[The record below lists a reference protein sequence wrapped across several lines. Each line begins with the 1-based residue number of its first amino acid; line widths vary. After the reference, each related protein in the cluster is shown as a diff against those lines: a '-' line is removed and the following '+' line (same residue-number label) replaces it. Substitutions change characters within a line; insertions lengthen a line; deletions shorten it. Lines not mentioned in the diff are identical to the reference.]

1 MAVPVGVI
9 VLVGMNV
16 GLGVLVAVGLAVVVG
31 VGVDVA
37 VEVLV
42 AVGVAVPVDVGVGV
56 EAGVVVLV
64 AVAVSVGVE
73 VRTYV
78 LVAVGI
84 AVSVAVGVLVSVGV
98 LVGIIVGVAVS
109 VSVGVAVG
117 WKSAN
122 LTLVKLALP
131 GDPTSALLPLLSL
144 NLRCESNS
152 ASGPRRKGLTSA
164 ADAPGD
170 GRPMARAKLLTKN
183 RLIRVMISFL
193 IKAVIPFPRAGEMP
207 DPIVSYQLPRSLKAR
222 PSKTEAN

>member
-1 MAVPVGVI
+1 VAVPVGVI
-9 VLVGMNV
+9 VLVGVDV
-16 GLGVLVAVGLAVVVG
+16 GLGVPVAVGLAVVVS

-37 VEVLV
+37 VAVLV

-56 EAGVVVLV
+56 EVGVVVLV

-73 VRTYV
+73 GGTYV

-84 AVSVAVGVLVSVGV
+84 AVSVAVVVLVSVGV

-122 LTLVKLALP
+122 LTLVKLAMP
-131 GDPTSALLPLLSL
+131 EDPTPDPPLLSR

-152 ASGPRRKGLTSA
+152 ASGPRKKGLASE

-170 GRPMARAKLLTKN
+170 GRPVARAKLLTKN
-183 RLIRVMISFL
+183 RRIRVMISFL
-193 IKAVIPFPRAGEMP
+193 IKAVIPFARAGEMP
-207 DPIVSYQLPRSLKAR
+207 DPIVSYQPPRSLRAR

>member
-1 MAVPVGVI
+1 MAVSVGVI
-9 VLVGMNV
+9 VLVGVDV
-16 GLGVLVAVGLAVVVG
+16 GLGVLVAVGLAVAVG
-31 VGVDVA
+31 VEVDVTVA
-37 VEVLV
+37 VLV
-42 AVGVAVPVDVGVGV
+42 AVGVAVPVDVDVGV

-64 AVAVSVGVE
+64 AV
-73 VRTYV
+73 
-78 LVAVGI
+78 

-122 LTLVKLALP
+122 LTLVKLAMP
-131 GDPTSALLPLLSL
+131 EDPTPDPPLLSL

-152 ASGPRRKGLTSA
+152 ASVPLKKGLTSA

-170 GRPMARAKLLTKN
+170 GNPVARAKPLMKD
-183 RLIRVMISFL
+183 RRIRVMITFL
-193 IKAVIPFPRAGEMP
+193 IKTVIPFPRAGEMP
-207 DPIVSYQLPRSLKAR
+207 DPIVSYQPPRSLKAR